1 MGMLVLKSKQMIED
15 IYVTIEEKT
24 YFRNHSM
31 HTQVLF
37 ISFNQYDLKSAF
49 LYIRETPTKEEI
61 KMLKKDFTSID
72 LVMGDMNLDPNRSDD
87 LKKLDYLCSE
97 RKRVL
102 SEVTTTRFNQLDHVM
117 LNVTKFPIL
126 FTTSFIN
133 HTTDQH

>member
-1 MGMLVLKSKQMIED
+1 MGMLVLKSKQINHD
-15 IYVTIEEKT
+15 IDATIEEKT

-102 SEVTTTRFNQLDHVM
+102 SEVTTTRFNQLDHVL
-117 LNVTKFPIL
+117 LNVVKFPI
-126 FTTSFIN
+126 FFYNIIHKPHN
-133 HTTDQH
+133 